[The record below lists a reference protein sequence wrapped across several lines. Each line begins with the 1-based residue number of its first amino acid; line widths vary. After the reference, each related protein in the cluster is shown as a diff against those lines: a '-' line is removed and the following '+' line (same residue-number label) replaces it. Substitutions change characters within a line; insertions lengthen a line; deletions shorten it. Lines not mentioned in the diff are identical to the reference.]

1 MTMIAHLMAA
11 KIKTEFVGNKK
22 IPLKSYIVKII
33 AHFIL
38 VRCRQKQ
45 LYLQGRIEKGVARF
59 DGQAFERGFDE
70 QVAYLFLYIN

>member
-1 MTMIAHLMAA
+1 MATIAHLMAA
-11 KIKTEFVGNKK
+11 K
-22 IPLKSYIVKII
+22 LKLKLLETII

-59 DGQAFERGFDE
+59 DGQAFERRFDE
-70 QVAYLFLYIN
+70 QVAYLFLYIY